1 MKTEGELLDLFSG
14 VLRDLLG
21 DDSIVLTMA
30 TRRADIDNWD
40 SFSYI
45 NFIATIEM
53 ELGVKFNVSDIE
65 SFENVGSIV
74 RRARALMSPS

>member
-1 MKTEGELLDLFSG
+1 MKAEGELLDLFSG

-21 DDSIVLTMA
+21 DDSIVLTMT
-30 TRRADIDNWD
+30 TRRADIDSWD

-53 ELGVKFNVSDIE
+53 ELDVKFNVSDIE
-65 SFENVGSIV
+65 SFEDVGAIV
-74 RRARALMSPS
+74 RRARVLMSPS